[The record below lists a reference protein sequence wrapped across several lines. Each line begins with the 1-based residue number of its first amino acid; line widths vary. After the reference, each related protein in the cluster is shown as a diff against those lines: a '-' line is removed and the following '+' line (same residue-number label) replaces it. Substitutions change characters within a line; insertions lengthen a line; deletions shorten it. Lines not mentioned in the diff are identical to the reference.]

1 MWVCVY
7 DVRCLDACQCTHSI
21 MCGSI
26 VLCERVLLCVRVL
39 LYILFRC
46 VWLPLLHVRMIHW
59 HTLARYTHFK
69 WSVSYVTHQWS
80 RQMHNLILSR
90 EWCRMYAHDLSL
102 MGILLQNVVPQRR
115 DQYAQRQCQLDAS
128 TRKRHRIT
136 AARCRTHTAGVC
148 VLWERRCVRKTL
160 YRPCPTRCSLTPAS
174 CSLMAVCRLFCE
186 QPSLVSKKSNVILK
200 GTRYHLKLFF
210 HTRQVNSVFKRGHTS
225 EFCFQARAPTPNFA
239 QDWAK
244 CYVFPQ
250 FFLGAHKSVC
260 FCPQIWAN
268 TLLHASEFNLN
279 TWPHAISRSR
289 TRFPDPAW
297 DQKQLCLYT
306 NNPTQESCAVIHK
319 FASRLSYKHN
329 ICSFFLFGV
338 VNELTFFWSALRCC
352 PSSTSRSQTLAR
364 MTMYS
369 SFCTTDPTDRFLSV
383 CLWWFPSRGR

>member
-1 MWVCVY
+1 MSHVCTRPVTHGNLTTECCATTERSIRSKAMPTGCKHAKASSNHRSSVPNSHSRCVCFVRETVCEK
-7 DVRCLDACQCTHSI
+7 DVVHALPHSLQPYAC
-21 MCGSI
+21 
-26 VLCERVLLCVRVL
+26 VLLTHGCLPFILWTTFSCVKKVERDSQGHQ
-39 LYILFRC
+39 ISFEIIF
-46 VWLPLLHVRMIHW
+46 P
-59 HTLARYTHFK
+59 HT
-69 WSVSYVTHQWS
+69 
-80 RQMHNLILSR
+80 
-90 EWCRMYAHDLSL
+90 
-102 MGILLQNVVPQRR
+102 
-115 DQYAQRQCQLDAS
+115 
-128 TRKRHRIT
+128 
-136 AARCRTHTAGVC
+136 
-148 VLWERRCVRKTL
+148 
-160 YRPCPTRCSLTPAS
+160 
-174 CSLMAVCRLFCE
+174 
-186 QPSLVSKKSNVILK
+186 
-200 GTRYHLKLFF
+200 
-210 HTRQVNSVFKRGHTS
+210 TS

-260 FCPQIWAN
+260 FCPQIWAY

-306 NNPTQESCAVIHK
+306 NNPTQESCAVVHK
-319 FASRLSYKHN
+319 FASRLSHKHN